1 MSKTLITGASGQLG
15 QHVINFM
22 VEKGNASDI
31 VALVRTDEQAESFAA
46 KGIETRRGDYDK
58 PETLAP
64 AFAGID
70 RLLLISSSNLQS
82 RFPQHEAVVNAAK
95 EAGVGFIAYTSI
107 LNAADSPM
115 DLALDHKQTEA
126 LIKDSG
132 IPHTFL
138 RNGWYSEN
146 RMMTLAQD
154 IEMGQHFGAAGT
166 GEFSFA
172 PRNDYAEAAAIVML
186 GGYDGQILE
195 LAGDKGVSLQD
206 YAKTVSKVSGKSVN
220 YVNLSEA
227 DLIQGMV
234 GAGLPEFL
242 AKLLASTDA
251 AVEGG
256 ALFDDSKTLSNIIG
270 HPTSPLEDT
279 VRAALS

>member
-1 MSKTLITGASGQLG
+1 MSKMLITGASGQLG
-15 QHVINFM
+15 QLVIDFLIQ
-22 VEKGNASDI
+22 KGASDDI
-31 VALVRTDEQAESFAA
+31 VALVRSDEQAASFAE
-46 KGIETRRGDYDK
+46 KGIATRFGDYDK
-58 PETLAP
+58 PETLSA
-64 AFAGID
+64 AFEGID

-82 RFPQHEAVVNAAK
+82 RFPQHEAAVNAAK

-107 LNAADSPM
+107 LQAAESPM
-115 DLALDHKQTEA
+115 ALALDHKQTEE
-126 LIKDSG
+126 LIAASG

-154 IEMGQHFGAAGT
+154 IEIGQHFGAT
-166 GEFSFA
+166 GNGKFSFA
-172 PRNDYAEAAAIVML
+172 PRQDYAEAAAIVML

-195 LAGDKGVSLQD
+195 LAGDEGVSLQA
-206 YAKTVSKVSGKSVN
+206 YAEILTKLSGKPVA
-220 YVNLSEA
+220 YVNLPEA
-227 DLIQGMV
+227 DLTQGMV

-256 ALFDDSKTLSNIIG
+256 ALFDDSKTLSKIIG
-270 HPTSPLEDT
+270 HPTTPLEDT